1 MRHEAHTAS
10 GLQSV
15 EIESEQPSHLLAREF
30 ATLGA
35 TQVLYSNGDYVVGIA
50 RAAQIPH
57 LLREIGRLRE
67 LSFRAVG
74 EGTGKSLDLDDF
86 DEWYMHLFV
95 WDTRA
100 QQVLGAYRIGMTDVI
115 LRQRGVRG
123 MYTSSLFDYA
133 PGFFEQLGCA
143 LEMGRSFVR
152 AESQRTRVLACL
164 WRGIGRLIALRPRYT
179 KLFGPVSISANYTEQ
194 SRQFIVSQLSC
205 GIYRHE
211 LCGAVSPR
219 RPLPIPVGAFE
230 SSGLD
235 IKQLSKRVAAMEP
248 TGNGLP
254 VLVREYLKLGG
265 RFLAFSVDPLFGGAL
280 DGLVAV
286 DLLKTDARLLNLYM
300 GQEAHDLFAQLHTRE
315 PKTNVPDFGNQL
327 FV

>member
-1 MRHEAHTAS
+1 
-10 GLQSV
+10 
-15 EIESEQPSHLLAREF
+15 
-30 ATLGA
+30 
-35 TQVLYSNGDYVVGIA
+35 
-50 RAAQIPH
+50 
-57 LLREIGRLRE
+57 
-67 LSFRAVG
+67 
-74 EGTGKSLDLDDF
+74 
-86 DEWYMHLFV
+86 
-95 WDTRA
+95 
-100 QQVLGAYRIGMTDVI
+100 VI
-115 LRQRGVRG
+115 LRQRGNAG
-123 MYTSSLFDYA
+123 LYTSTLFDYA

-179 KLFGPVSISANYTEQ
+179 RLFGPVSISANYTEQ

-211 LCGAVSPR
+211 LCGAVSAR
-219 RPLPIPVGAFE
+219 RPLPIGVGAFE

-254 VLVREYLKLGG
+254 VPVREYLKLGG
-265 RFLAFSVDPLFGGAL
+265 RFLAFSVDPSFGSAL

-300 GQEAHDLFAQLHTRE
+300 GQEAHDLFAQIHAHE
-315 PKTNVPDFGNQL
+315 SNQNNTGRSEQL
-327 FV
+327 TL